1 MWLGICVFVLSSQT
15 ALREGQLI
23 FVSFIVALVGKSSTA
38 IVRQVDTNA
47 AGVRQP
53 IGQYSI
59 AVALCYKENTKKA
72 QRGPDL
78 CRLLSKDIPIFICLR
93 M

>member
-1 MWLGICVFVLSSQT
+1 MWPGICVFVLSSQT

-23 FVSFIVALVGKSSTA
+23 FVSFIVAMVGKSSTA

-53 IGQYSI
+53 IGQKQHRSCI
-59 AVALCYKENTKKA
+59 VLQGKQKEGTTWTRSVQITE
-72 QRGPDL
+72 QRHPNIYLPED
-78 CRLLSKDIPIFICLR
+78 
-93 M
+93 